1 LIIKEKLQTIGTV
14 VSYAKPHYLILNFN
28 ARFIIMKP
36 MIFTLV
42 GKDKRGLVD
51 SLAQSVF
58 KLGGNWLG
66 SNLSYM
72 AGHFAGFVE
81 IQLPEDKQAALIEQF
96 SNHPSLSINLVE
108 GSSENV
114 AQTHTVQIDVMGND
128 KPGIVQELT
137 TILNRFSLNIVKFDS
152 TCDSAPNWG
161 GMLFKAK
168 TLVAIEDGFDL
179 DELRLALE
187 SIANDLVVDITTK
200 A

>member
-1 LIIKEKLQTIGTV
+1 
-14 VSYAKPHYLILNFN
+14 
-28 ARFIIMKP
+28 MKSL
-36 MIFTLV
+36 IFTLV

-81 IQLPEDKQAALIEQF
+81 IQLPEEKKAALIEQF
-96 SNHPSLSINLVE
+96 STHPDLSINLVE
-108 GSSENV
+108 GDNNL
-114 AQTHTVQIDVMGND
+114 AAHTQTVQIDIMGND

-137 TILNRFSLNIVKFDS
+137 TILNRFNLNIVKFDS

-161 GMLFKAK
+161 GLLFKANA
-168 TLVAIEDGFDL
+168 LVAIEEGFDL
-179 DELRLALE
+179 DELSDALE
-187 SIANDLVVDITTK
+187 SIADDLVVDISSTPTK
-200 A
+200 

>member
-1 LIIKEKLQTIGTV
+1 
-14 VSYAKPHYLILNFN
+14 
-28 ARFIIMKP
+28 MKP

-42 GKDKRGLVD
+42 GKDKTGLVD

-81 IQLPEDKQAALIEQF
+81 IQLPADKQDALIEQF
-96 SNHPSLSINLVE
+96 SSHPDLSINLVE
-108 GSSENV
+108 GAHENPV
-114 AQTHTVQIDVMGND
+114 QTHTVQIEIMGND

-137 TILNRFSLNIVKFDS
+137 SILSRFSLNIVKFDS
-152 TCDSAPNWG
+152 TCGSAPNWG

-168 TLVAIEDGFDL
+168 AIVAIEDGFDL
-179 DELRLALE
+179 DELRRALE
-187 SIANDLVVDITTK
+187 SIANDLMVDISTT